1 MEEELRAAPPS
12 YRNAMSTK
20 LRLYRRDLGKL
31 QRDMKTSAPGLG
43 STKQPLEGGHHG
55 IYSSQNQQS
64 VSLEFGDVNP
74 VWVLLCLW
82 AILTEPRLLPCLHGC
97 LQYEHPLY
105 MEMQWKVKSS
115 VDQFI
120 FIYIA

>member
-1 MEEELRAAPPS
+1 MLALPACIALACHIGVFREDLTSLSLSPVPDIHNKIISYLQLQGMEEELRAAPPS

-64 VSLEFGDVNP
+64 VSSDFVDVNP
-74 VWVLLCLW
+74 V
-82 AILTEPRLLPCLHGC
+82 E
-97 LQYEHPLY
+97 
-105 MEMQWKVKSS
+105 
-115 VDQFI
+115 
-120 FIYIA
+120 